1 VKNKLIAIALCS
13 VLAAA
18 CKQGRGARCQ
28 VDSDCESPLICS
40 HAEPK
45 TCGDGT
51 GEGIDAPLP
60 PADAA
65 PVAP

>member
-1 VKNKLIAIALCS
+1 VNKKLIAIALCS

-18 CKQGRGARCQ
+18 CKQGRGERCQ

-40 HAEPK
+40 RAEPK

-51 GEGIDAPLP
+51 GEGIDAAVP
-60 PADAA
+60 PSDAA
-65 PVAP
+65 PDGP